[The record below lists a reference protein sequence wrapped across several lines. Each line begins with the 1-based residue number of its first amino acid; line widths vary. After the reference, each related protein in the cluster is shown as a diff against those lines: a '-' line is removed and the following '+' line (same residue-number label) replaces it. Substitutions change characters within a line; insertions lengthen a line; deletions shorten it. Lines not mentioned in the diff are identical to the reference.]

1 MKLTIKINDKY
12 RVADIERDDKPSWIE
27 KYQQV
32 NPQKLPLLPN
42 FMLPFVNWYIVGEPI
57 TKNIEIIPISG
68 QQWQK
73 LTNSERAELLELV
86 EFTGKNA
93 EDYVREL
100 QSHFPRDP
108 DFSKRK

>member
-1 MKLTIKINDKY
+1 MELKIKIDEKY
-12 RVADIERDDKPSWIE
+12 RVTDIEKSDKPSWIE
-27 KYQQV
+27 KYQRG
-32 NPQKLPLLPN
+32 NPQKLPPLPN
-42 FMLPFVNWYIVGEPI
+42 FMLPFVNWYVVGEPI

-73 LTNSERAELLELV
+73 LTNSEKGQLLELV
-86 EFTGKNA
+86 EFTGKDA
-93 EDYVREL
+93 GDYYREF